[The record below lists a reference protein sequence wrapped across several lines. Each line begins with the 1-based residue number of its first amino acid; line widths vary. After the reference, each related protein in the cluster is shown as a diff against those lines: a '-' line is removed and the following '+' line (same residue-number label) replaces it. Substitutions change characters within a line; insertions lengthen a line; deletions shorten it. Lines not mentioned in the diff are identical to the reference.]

1 LKYLIAG
8 LGNIGPEYKNT
19 RHNIGFDILDAYA
32 EASNVVFKD
41 KRHAFYSEAKHKGRS
56 LILIKPTTYV
66 NLSGKAI
73 HYWLQK
79 EKIPINHLLILV
91 DDLDLHF
98 GTIRVRPRGQ
108 AGGHNGLKNIEQWL
122 GTSAY
127 PRLRFGI
134 GSDYPKGRQVDYVLG
149 KWEEDEKKELPD
161 LIERSTQ
168 IIGSFAT
175 AGLERTMNQYN
186 KNSGNNG

>member
-1 LKYLIAG
+1 MKYLIAG
-8 LGNIGPEYKNT
+8 LGNIGAEYKNT
-19 RHNIGFDILDAYA
+19 RHNIGFNILDAFA

-41 KRHAFYSEAKHKGRS
+41 KRHAFYSEAKYKGRS

-79 EKIPINHLLILV
+79 ENIPINHLLVLV

-98 GTIRVRPRGQ
+98 GTIRIRPKGQ

-122 GTSAY
+122 ETSTYA
-127 PRLRFGI
+127 RLRFGI
-134 GSDYPKGRQVDYVLG
+134 GNDYPKGRQVDYVLSE
-149 KWEEDEKKELPD
+149 WDESEKKELPD

-168 IIGSFAT
+168 IIRSFST
-175 AGLERTMNQYN
+175 AGLERTMNQFN
-186 KNSGNNG
+186 KKSMNND